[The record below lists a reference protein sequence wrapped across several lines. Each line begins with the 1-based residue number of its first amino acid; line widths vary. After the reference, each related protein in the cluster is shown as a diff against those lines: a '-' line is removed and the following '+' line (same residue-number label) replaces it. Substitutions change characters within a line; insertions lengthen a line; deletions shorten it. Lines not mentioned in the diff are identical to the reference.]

1 MAEIAGNVSSYSIMS
16 PRLNDALFNDLAKV
30 FVMIN
35 YCYLSPMNVYSTFCG
50 SVSMDDNNKP
60 HRGLSLCY
68 YLIDTQCTNSE
79 VHTKINSICPQ

>member
-1 MAEIAGNVSSYSIMS
+1 MS

-35 YCYLSPMNVYSTFCG
+35 YCYLSPMNVYSTFCA

-60 HRGLSLCY
+60 HRGVSLSYRHSVQTLH
-68 YLIDTQCTNSE
+68 E
-79 VHTKINSICPQ
+79 VHTKINSILPQ